1 MNNHP
6 GLFVVFEGIDGSGTT
21 TVSRRVHEILAAD
34 HSTAL
39 WTNEPSDSE
48 YGTKARHLLRVP
60 QTQPIQLAMLF
71 ALDRW
76 HHCQFVLQ
84 PALDRGQ
91 LVVCDRYFLSSLAY
105 QRQDGVDGELVES
118 MNPPLR
124 PDLTIFL
131 SCPVEVA
138 EQRRLGRSIASDR
151 FEVTDRQRQIAQ
163 NYEDEIEWLEID
175 ETYGLVVKLDATAPI
190 GELVEA
196 SAEIIRAELAERRA
210 RGLSPRPA

>member
-1 MNNHP
+1 MNDHP

-91 LVVCDRYFLSSLAY
+91 LVVCDRYFLTSLAY
-105 QRQDGVDGELVES
+105 QIQDGADRDIIERT
-118 MNPPLR
+118 NPAMR
-124 PDLTIFL
+124 PDLTIYL
-131 SCPVEVA
+131 RCPVEVA
-138 EQRRLGRSIASDR
+138 EERRNGRGIAADR
-151 FEVTDRQRQIAQ
+151 FEVTARQRQIAQ
-163 NYEDEIEWLEID
+163 NYDYEVSRWKPEDGSIVE
-175 ETYGLVVKLDATAPI
+175 VDATASVADI
-190 GELVEA
+190 VRA
-196 SAEIIRAELAERRA
+196 SLDAVRGALASRRERQP
-210 RGLSPRPA
+210 SPRPA

>member
-21 TVSRRVHEILAAD
+21 TVSRRVHEILVAD

-76 HHCQFVLQ
+76 HHCQFFLQ

-91 LVVCDRYFLSSLAY
+91 LVVCDRYFLTSLAY
-105 QRQDGVDGELVES
+105 QIQDGVDRDIIERT
-118 MNPPLR
+118 NPAMR
-124 PDLTIFL
+124 PDLTIYL
-131 SCPVEVA
+131 RCPVEVA
-138 EQRRLGRSIASDR
+138 EERRNGRGIAADR
-151 FEVTDRQRQIAQ
+151 FEVTARQRQIAQ
-163 NYEDEIEWLEID
+163 NYDYEVSRWKPEDGSI
-175 ETYGLVVKLDATAPI
+175 VKLDATASVADI
-190 GELVEA
+190 VRA
-196 SAEIIRAELAERRA
+196 SAEAVRGALAARRA